1 MNPPFTEAERQA
13 WLILCQELLEQY
25 RNGTHHHTTCPICV
39 DSDEWE
45 ATFPAQNS
53 NTICEHCIWAKLSNS
68 DCCRYVHDMFPD
80 SYYSSALQFMKTE
93 EWIQFRIQ
101 HLRSWIDRLKQMGV
115 DEIL

>member
-1 MNPPFTEAERQA
+1 MNPPFSEAERYA

-39 DSDEWE
+39 TDGC
-45 ATFPAQNS
+45 QY
-53 NTICEHCIWAKLSNS
+53 CIWTTLSGL
-68 DCCRYVHDMFPD
+68 DCCSYINKIFPN
-80 SYYSSALQFMKTE
+80 SRYSSALQFMKTE

-115 DEIL
+115 DEIF